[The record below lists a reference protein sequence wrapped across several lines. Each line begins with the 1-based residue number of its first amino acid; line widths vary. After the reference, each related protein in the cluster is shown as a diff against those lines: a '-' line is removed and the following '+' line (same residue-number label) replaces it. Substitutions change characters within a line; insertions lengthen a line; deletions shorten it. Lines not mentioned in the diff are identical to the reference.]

1 MLRLDRLEDA
11 VSKAEFLKEF
21 CFGVRIV
28 RLEDEKVLHS
38 TLLQPEEQSTV
49 EHDLKRTEHKPADV
63 QGNARRYYIGS
74 NMEIYESTSVPVMIA
89 DQPCALEMI
98 QPRSRVISAVSG
110 GAGGPFSAEKYMQDA
125 LGELAFRDTLT
136 GLHNRRYIDEYL
148 PAALSEAYARE
159 QPLSLIFADI
169 DRFKLVNDNNGHLF
183 GDLVLQHVAQL
194 MQKKIRKTDSWV
206 ARYGGDEFIICLPGV
221 GEAEAQRIANR
232 LRVAIMSER
241 FPMENGVLQL
251 TCSFGVQSLEKSDF
265 QLTALMLLRQADE
278 KMYQAKNA
286 GRNKVI

>member
-1 MLRLDRLEDA
+1 MLKLDRLEDA
-11 VSKAEFLKEF
+11 VSKAAFLKEL
-21 CFGVRIV
+21 CYGVRIV
-28 RLEDEKVLHS
+28 RLEDEKVLYS
-38 TLLQPEEQSTV
+38 TLAAQEEQSAAGHGLPRAV
-49 EHDLKRTEHKPADV
+49 EKPADA
-63 QGNARRYYIGS
+63 QGNARRYYVGS
-74 NMEIYESTSVPVMIA
+74 NMEVYESTSVPVMIS
-89 DQPCALEMI
+89 DQPCVLEMI

-110 GAGGPFSAEKYMQDA
+110 GAGGPISAEKYLQGA

-136 GLHNRRYIDEYL
+136 GLYNRRYIDEYL
-148 PAALSEAYARE
+148 PAALREAYARE

-169 DRFKLVNDNNGHLF
+169 DRFKLVNDNHGHLS

-221 GEAEAQRIANR
+221 AEAEAHRIANR

-241 FPMENGVLQL
+241 FPMENGALQL
-251 TCSFGVQSLEKSDF
+251 TCSFGVQSLEKSDL
-265 QLTALMLLRQADE
+265 QLTALMLLHQADE
-278 KMYQAKNA
+278 KMYRAKNA